1 MRIGAFE
8 ACSPYSP
15 MFEVA
20 DHAAAKATAHEVL
33 NQWHRAAPEL
43 ASAAPAGPSR
53 RGLLLGRSAGGAPG
67 ARA

>member
-1 MRIGAFE
+1 
-8 ACSPYSP
+8 